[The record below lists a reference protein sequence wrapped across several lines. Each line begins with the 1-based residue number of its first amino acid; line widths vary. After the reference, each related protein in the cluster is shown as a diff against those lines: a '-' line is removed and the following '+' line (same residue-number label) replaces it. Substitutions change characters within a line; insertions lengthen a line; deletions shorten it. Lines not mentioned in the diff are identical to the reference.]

1 MNFKCELKLSWRYF
15 EITVVKWNRITNSEF
30 TCVKYIGFRNES
42 EDDAKMELDNIDVLL
57 GMIIGCIILGIGLSL
72 FFTQAYTGYGAVV
85 LAIGMMTMSLMIT
98 ARPRV
103 IERVKRENMLQP
115 TKPIISAPAITS
127 PNSPMAPQNNEPAS
141 TPTENSNEPSHAN
154 EMQPTQ
160 PIQPSQPQTQESA
173 PEQKEKQETPV
184 PVATPS

>member
-1 MNFKCELKLSWRYF
+1 
-15 EITVVKWNRITNSEF
+15 
-30 TCVKYIGFRNES
+30 
-42 EDDAKMELDNIDVLL
+42 MELDNIDVLL

-115 TKPIISAPAITS
+115 TKPIIPTPAINPSNNPIAPQVKDPAPA
-127 PNSPMAPQNNEPAS
+127 PAEDNNEPS
-141 TPTENSNEPSHAN
+141 QAN
-154 EMQPTQ
+154 EIQPTQ
-160 PIQPSQPQTQESA
+160 PIQPAQPQTQESA
-173 PEQKEKQETPV
+173 PEQKETQEPPV
-184 PVATPS
+184 PVTTSS